1 MESLSHAQEGLQ
13 RSSARGRLWARPGL
27 RRRVFPG
34 LRVAWLPIA
43 RMASALRLW
52 RQRSRQRRTLAEL
65 DERLLRDIGVNRLA
79 ARQECNKWF
88 WQA

>member
-1 MESLSHAQEGLQ
+1 
-13 RSSARGRLWARPGL
+13 
-27 RRRVFPG
+27 
-34 LRVAWLPIA
+34 
-43 RMASALRLW
+43 MASALRLW